1 MTKPSIKRINQSL
14 LNWLFTRALEQAP
27 EIYEENGEKE
37 VIYSFSCKALEI
49 RPATRW
55 IWQQHLA
62 KKSKN
67 KSTDKLVVRCE
78 IVDGIAYREWFSIC
92 NANFKTYFAYHI
104 ESGPVEALLCSVE
117 EFLTV

>member
-14 LNWLFTRALEQAP
+14 LNWLFTRALENSP
-27 EIYEENGEKE
+27 EVYEENGEKE

-62 KKSKN
+62 RKSQN

-78 IVDGIAYREWFSIC
+78 IVEGIAYREWFSVY
-92 NANFKTYFAYHI
+92 NANYRTYFTYHI
-104 ESGPVEALLCSVE
+104 QSGPVEALLCSVE
-117 EFLTV
+117 EFLTI